1 MSMTED
7 LKKIRVNIYVDPDT
21 FPEIYA
27 ELAAVLKKKKRI
39 DGSRIL
45 HLATAGYY
53 HYKNGCAHR
62 QESFPASLVSIE
74 NHLSTPSAIQNN
86 QPASHERSDNV
97 PASSTVLD
105 IPADELADLEK
116 VFSGDF

>member
-53 HYKNGCAHR
+53 HYKNGCSHR
-62 QESFPASLVSIE
+62 QESFE